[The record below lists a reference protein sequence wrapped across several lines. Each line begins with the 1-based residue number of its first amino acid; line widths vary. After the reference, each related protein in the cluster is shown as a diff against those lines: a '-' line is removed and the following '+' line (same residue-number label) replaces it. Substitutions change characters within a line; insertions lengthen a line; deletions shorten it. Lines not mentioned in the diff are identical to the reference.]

1 MSLLIALLC
10 QILAIATV
18 SLFYKTGWWLQPNWL
33 LWIQPLL
40 AALLSRLLRQPIWWL
55 PIHLLFVP
63 AVWLFL
69 TFQIPDWFYLS
80 AFLISLA
87 VFWGTFKG
95 DVPLFLSSDAV
106 SNALATIVKRQ
117 RANNLIDLGA
127 GIGSAVIPL
136 ARQLPNLEIT
146 AVERAPLPWLILR
159 WRCRQFSN
167 IKVLRKNLWDIDL
180 ADYDVVFLF
189 LSPLAMPRMQD
200 KCLQEMRT
208 KSLVVSSSFEMP
220 IWPAESILQLKDAKQ
235 THLYCYRMPENR
247 GFSSASA

>member
-1 MSLLIALLC
+1 MSLLTALFC
-10 QILAIATV
+10 QISALACT
-18 SLFYKTGWWLQPNWL
+18 SLIYKTGWSLQANWLWLQPV
-33 LWIQPLL
+33 L
-40 AALLSRLLRQPIWWL
+40 AAIMSRLFRQPIWWL

-69 TFQIPDWFYLS
+69 KFQIDGWIYLS

-95 DVPLFLSSDAV
+95 DVPLFLSSDEV

-136 ARQLPNLEIT
+136 ARQMPKLEIT
-146 AVERAPLPWLILR
+146 AVERAPLPWLILL
-159 WRCRQFSN
+159 WRCRRFSN
-167 IKVLRKNLWDIDL
+167 IKVLRQNLWDTAL
-180 ADYDVVFLF
+180 TDYDTVFLF

-208 KSLVVSSSFEMP
+208 KCLVISSSFEMP
-220 IWPAESILQLKDAKQ
+220 IWPAESILQIKDAKH
-235 THLYCYRMPENR
+235 TRLYCYRLPEKR
-247 GFSSASA
+247 GF

>member
-1 MSLLIALLC
+1 MPLLTALLC
-10 QILAIATV
+10 QTLALAAASLLYKAGWPLPV
-18 SLFYKTGWWLQPNWL
+18 SWL

-40 AALLSRLLRQPIWWL
+40 AALLSRLFRQPLWWL
-55 PIHLLFVP
+55 PIHLLFAP

-69 TFQIPDWFYLS
+69 TFQIPGWIYLT

-87 VFWGTFKG
+87 IFWGTFKG

-106 SNALATIVKRQ
+106 SNALSTIVKRQ

-136 ARQLPNLEIT
+136 AKQSPKLEIT

-159 WRCRQFSN
+159 WRCRRFSN
-167 IKVLRKNLWDIDL
+167 IKVLRQNLWDTAL
-180 ADYDVVFLF
+180 AEYDIVFLF
-189 LSPLAMPRMQD
+189 LSPMVMPRMQD

-208 KSLVVSSSFEMP
+208 RSLVVSSSFEMP
-220 IWPAESILQLKDAKQ
+220 IWPAESILQLKDIKH
-235 THLYCYRMPENR
+235 TRLYCYRLPEKR
-247 GFSSASA
+247 GF